1 MNIVPRSKRRVSQ
14 DILDKFVIK
23 NSDLKD
29 CNGFESA
36 FSVVR
41 PLAIDV
47 GCGNGDFLYPYALSR
62 PDMNVLGIEIQWKR
76 ICKASRKLFQH
87 KVSNSRLICGD
98 FRDIL
103 ADNMRPGSARIFW
116 FNFPDPWTKRKH
128 HDRRL
133 MDGVTVRLLERMLEP
148 GGAVVFVTDVKELAD
163 EAGFFL
169 NGCTCLVNSYAPAL
183 YAPDMP
189 GYVQSYYYRKWKSEG
204 CRFYFLMYK
213 KPMVD

>member
-1 MNIVPRSKRRVSQ
+1 MPRSKRRVSQ

-87 KVSNSRLICGD
+87 KTNIQKDNLLRLQQTNT
-98 FRDIL
+98 DIYL
-103 ADNMRPGSARIFW
+103 
-116 FNFPDPWTKRKH
+116 
-128 HDRRL
+128 RL
-133 MDGVTVRLLERMLEP
+133 KDQ
-148 GGAVVFVTDVKELAD
+148 
-163 EAGFFL
+163 
-169 NGCTCLVNSYAPAL
+169 NPAK
-183 YAPDMP
+183 
-189 GYVQSYYYRKWKSEG
+189 GYHPY
-204 CRFYFLMYK
+204 
-213 KPMVD
+213 